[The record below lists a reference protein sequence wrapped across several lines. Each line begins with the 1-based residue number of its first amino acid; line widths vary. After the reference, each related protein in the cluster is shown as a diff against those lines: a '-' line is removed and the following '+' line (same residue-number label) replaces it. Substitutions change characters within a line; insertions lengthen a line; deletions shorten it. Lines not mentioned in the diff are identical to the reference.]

1 MSTSDAGMFL
11 PLGGAREI
19 GANSYLLRLDGH
31 DILLDCGVH
40 PKKEGL
46 GAVPDFSLLDRSP
59 DAAIVSHGHVDHCG
73 ALPCLVSRFPH
84 VAAFA
89 TAATVSVIDRMLHN
103 SVKVMESMAVERG
116 IRDYPLYSHDE
127 VDCAIQRMCGE
138 AYERPFVLKERGDVT
153 VSLHRAGHV
162 LGGASVLIRSRN
174 HTVFY
179 TGDICAA
186 DQELVEGRAD
196 IDPSIAID

>member
-138 AYERPFVLKERGDVT
+138 APRSCASSSGWSGAAHTSASASCTSTTSAPPAAT
-153 VSLHRAGHV
+153 AGRYHF
-162 LGGASVLIRSRN
+162 LLEDTLPTQA
-174 HTVFY
+174 TY
-179 TGDICAA
+179 
-186 DQELVEGRAD
+186 
-196 IDPSIAID
+196 